1 MTKNNDK
8 TFRPPIVAVMG
19 HIDHGKTTL
28 LDKIRSANIAKKE
41 AGGITQH
48 ISSYQTQIT
57 LKNGKS
63 GLVTFIDT
71 PGHAAFNNMRI
82 RGAHITDLVVLVI
95 SAVDGVMTQTKECIV
110 EIQKANLPVIIA
122 MNKIDL
128 EGASPEK
135 IKGQLV
141 EAGLTPEEYGGQVP
155 LVPVSAKTGEGI
167 DKLLDLILLHAE
179 VMELK
184 NEPDLPLEAF
194 VVESK
199 LDKSRGPVAS
209 VIVKKG
215 TLKLGDTVYAQDITC
230 KVKALIDSD
239 GQSLESAGPSTPV
252 EILGFAATPAVGC
265 IITPVKQEIITIIK
279 PDVQPGF
286 VPDANISRLPIV
298 IKADVEGTLEA
309 LKNSFSDDVEVIYA
323 GVGAVTD
330 HDIFVA
336 SAAKAQIFAFNVP
349 VARFIKNLA
358 DDQKVLI
365 IESKI
370 IYELIENI
378 QSQVLKMLDPTIEE
392 TILGEG
398 KIIAEFKIEKVRIA
412 GVQITKGELTKGD
425 SIHLKRDEKIIKDTK
440 IEGIR
445 QGKTIVDRIK
455 SGTDCGMTFKPYVD
469 FKLNDVIIAYKK

>member
-1 MTKNNDK
+1 MTTNNDK
-8 TFRPPIVAVMG
+8 SFRPPIVAVMG

-48 ISSYQTQIT
+48 ISSYQTKVT

-82 RGAHITDLVVLVI
+82 RGAHVTDLVVLVI
-95 SAVDGVMTQTKECIV
+95 SAVDGVMTQTKECIA
-110 EIQKANLPVIIA
+110 EIQKSDLPVIIA

-128 EGASPEK
+128 EGSSPEK

-155 LVPVSAKTGEGI
+155 LVPVSAKTGQGI
-167 DKLLDLILLHAE
+167 DELLDLILLHAE
-179 VMELK
+179 IMELK
-184 NEPDLPLEAF
+184 NESDSPLEAF

-209 VIVKKG
+209 VIIKKG
-215 TLKLGDTVYAQDITC
+215 TLKLGDTIYARDIFC
-230 KVKALIDSD
+230 KVKALIDSE
-239 GQSLESAGPSTPV
+239 GKNITSAGPSTPV
-252 EILGFAATPAVGC
+252 EILGFESTPEVGC
-265 IITPVKQEIITIIK
+265 IITPIK
-279 PDVQPGF
+279 EEVVAKVNPDVKPGF
-286 VPDANISRLPIV
+286 VPAVDIARLPIV

-309 LKNSFSDDVEVIYA
+309 LKNSFSDDVQVIYA

-336 SAAKAQIFAFNVP
+336 EAAKAQIFAFNVP
-349 VARFIKNLA
+349 VPRFIKNLA
-358 DDQKVLI
+358 DDQKVTI

-370 IYELIENI
+370 IYEIIENI

-412 GVQITKGELTKGD
+412 GIQIYKGELTKGD
-425 SIHLKRDEKIIKDTK
+425 SIHLKRDGKIIKDTK

-445 QGKTIVDRIK
+445 QGKNIVEKIK

-469 FKLNDVIIAYKK
+469 FKLNDVIISYKK